1 MEEQRIEEK
10 PGVKAE
16 PEDVSIK
23 SLLAAGAHFGHQTS
37 RWNPR
42 MEKYIFTARNGI
54 HIIDLEQTA
63 TLLQKAGDFIKD
75 LVAKGE
81 DIIFVGTKKQAKESI
96 EEEAKRCGMPYVNQR
111 WLGGMLT
118 NFDTIQSRIDHLV
131 RLEDQKARGQFEVLP
146 KKEALKLNK
155 EIDRLNRQMGGFKEM
170 TKLPGAVFIIDP
182 AKERIAVTEARRVGV
197 PIVSAVDTNCNPYE
211 IDYPIPANDDAV
223 RAVRL
228 LCSCIAS
235 AVLEGRQARDL
246 AAMVYEEESVREV
259 LTFTPEGGFGTA
271 SEMAAASKAAAEAE
285 AAAKAANPEAEPA
298 QAKLAETE
306 AKKEGNTAP

>member
-1 MEEQRIEEK
+1 MEEQKIEEK
-10 PGVKAE
+10 PEVRAE
-16 PEDVSIK
+16 PEEVSIK

-42 MEKYIFTARNGI
+42 MKKYIFTARNGI

-63 TLLQKAGDFIKD
+63 ALLHITCDYVKD

-81 DIIFVGTKKQAKESI
+81 DIIFVGTKKQAKEAI

-118 NFDTIQSRIDHLV
+118 NFDTIQTRIDHLV

-146 KKEALKLNK
+146 KKEAQTLTK
-155 EIDRLNRQMGGFKEM
+155 EIERLNRQMGGFKEM

-182 AKERIAVTEARRVGV
+182 VKDLIAVTEARKMGV
-197 PIVSAVDTNCNPYE
+197 PIVAVVDTNCDPTL
-211 IDYPIPANDDAV
+211 IDHPIPANDDAV

-228 LCSCIAS
+228 ICSCMAS
-235 AVLEGRQARDL
+235 AVLEGRKAREM
-246 AAMVYEEESVREV
+246 AAMVYEEESVKEV

-271 SEMAAASKAAAEAE
+271 SEMAAASKAASE
-285 AAAKAANPEAEPA
+285 AAAEPKPAQPEAKTGGNASP
-298 QAKLAETE
+298 QA
-306 AKKEGNTAP
+306 

>member
-1 MEEQRIEEK
+1 MEEQKIEEK
-10 PGVKAE
+10 PEVKAE
-16 PEDVSIK
+16 PEEVSIK

-42 MEKYIFTARNGI
+42 MKKYIFTARNGI

-63 TLLQKAGDFIKD
+63 ALLHITCDYVKD

-81 DIIFVGTKKQAKESI
+81 DIIFVGTKKQAKEAI

-118 NFDTIQSRIDHLV
+118 NFDTIQTRIDHLV

-146 KKEALKLNK
+146 KKEALKLSK

-182 AKERIAVTEARRVGV
+182 VKDLIAVTEARKMGV
-197 PIVSAVDTNCNPYE
+197 PIVAVVDTNCDPTV
-211 IDYPIPANDDAV
+211 IDHPVPANDDAV

-228 LCSCIAS
+228 ICSCIAS
-235 AVLEGRQARDL
+235 AVLEGRKAREM
-246 AAMVYEEESVREV
+246 AALVYEEESVKEV

-271 SEMAAASKAAAEAE
+271 SEMAAASKATAE
-285 AAAKAANPEAEPA
+285 AAAESKPAQPEA
-298 QAKLAETE
+298 KT
-306 AKKEGNTAP
+306 EGNAAPQA